1 MKKVWGGAATAL
13 VMLVGA
19 ASAQSLMEQAK
30 GTWRGTT
37 PLCGDQVMTITDVDT
52 KTGIVKGSF
61 YCGRLNLTLAFAE
74 EAVPYKSMIGKI
86 EGNRLNIKG
95 GASYQNLIFDGT
107 KLTGP
112 TGATNAAEIVVTYQ
126 KK

>member
-1 MKKVWGGAATAL
+1 
-13 VMLVGA
+13 
-19 ASAQSLMEQAK
+19 MEQAK

-37 PLCGDQVMTITDVDT
+37 PLCGDQIMTITDVDR

-61 YCGRLNLTLAFAE
+61 YCGKMNLTLAFAE

-86 EGNRLNIKG
+86 EGNKLNIKG
-95 GASYQNLIFDGT
+95 GASYQNLTFDGT

-112 TGATNAAEIVVTYQ
+112 TAATGAAEIVVTYR